1 MVIVD
6 TLFSDSGN
14 YPLAEVLRPETL
26 DQVVG
31 QDHLL
36 RENGFLARM
45 LATQTLP
52 SIIFWGPPGCG
63 KTTIARLLASS
74 VDYEFVSI
82 SAIFTGV
89 SELRK
94 IFEAA
99 VKARTEG
106 RQTLLFVDEIH
117 RFNRT
122 QQDSFLPIIEDGTI
136 VLVGATTENPS
147 FALNAAL
154 LSRAHVLKLR
164 ALDSNALQSLLSL
177 AEVKKGVALPI
188 NAEARATLISM
199 ADGDGRYLLGLAE
212 QLFAMDVT
220 TNLHP
225 RELMQVMQ
233 RRAPLFDKAG
243 DEHFNLMSA
252 LHKSLRGSDPNAA
265 LYYFARMMV
274 AGEDPAY
281 VARRL
286 VRVAS
291 EDIGLSDPQALAQAL
306 AGWQAVERLGMPEGE
321 LAIAQVVV
329 YLATAPKS
337 NALYVANKR
346 AKLAAQSTG
355 SASVPLELLNAPT
368 ELMKNSGFG
377 QGYIYDHDTPQGFS
391 GQNYFPE
398 SIGRQEFYQPLER
411 GYEREIKKRL
421 AYWQSIREA
430 RTS

>member
-82 SAIFTGV
+82 SAIFTGM

-99 VKARTEG
+99 VKARTGG

-154 LSRAHVLKLR
+154 LSRAQVLKLR

-177 AEVKKGVALPI
+177 AEAKKGVALPI

-199 ADGDGRYLLGLAE
+199 AEGDGRYLLGLAE
-212 QLFAMDVT
+212 QLFAMEVT
-220 TNLHP
+220 ANLHP

-243 DEHFNLMSA
+243 DERFNLMSA

-337 NALYVANKR
+337 NALYAANKR
-346 AKLAAQSTG
+346 AKSAAQSTG
-355 SASVPLELLNAPT
+355 SASVPLELLNAST

-377 QGYIYDHDTPQGFS
+377 EGYIYDHDTPQGFS

>member
-82 SAIFTGV
+82 SAIFTGM

-94 IFEAA
+94 IFEGA
-99 VKARTEG
+99 VKARTGG

-136 VLVGATTENPS
+136 VLVGATTEKPS

-154 LSRAHVLKLR
+154 LSRAQVLKLR

-177 AEVKKGVALPI
+177 AEAKKGVALPI

-368 ELMKNSGFG
+368 ELTKNSGFG

-391 GQNYFPE
+391 GQNDFPE